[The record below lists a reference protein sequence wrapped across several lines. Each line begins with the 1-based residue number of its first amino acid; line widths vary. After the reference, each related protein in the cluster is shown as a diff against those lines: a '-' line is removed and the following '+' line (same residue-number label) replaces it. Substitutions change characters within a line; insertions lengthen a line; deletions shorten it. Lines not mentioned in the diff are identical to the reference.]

1 MTLQE
6 LIVRQRDILWFW
18 LPLFASWLLMTLE
31 GPAISAAINR
41 LPDEVLMLAAYGIV
55 VSLSVT
61 IESPIINMLATA
73 TALTRDRRSYL
84 LIRRF
89 TIHWMILLTAITL
102 LFGFTGMFDLVVIQL
117 MGIESQTAE
126 WVRTGMRIMTLWSAA
141 IAWRRFLQG
150 VLIRYRRTRLIAWG
164 TLVRLIASGG
174 SAVVLALWSAWPG
187 IVVGTAALMIGVIAE
202 AIYATIAVRPLLR
215 NQLGPESPPADGD
228 PLSYRELFW
237 FHLPLAGTSLLTL
250 LVQPMVA
257 AVLARLDQPVAT
269 QAAWSLI
276 TGVLLIGR
284 AAAFA
289 LPEAVI
295 ALTHGPHTY
304 RPLRTFTLRLTVV
317 TTIVSALILY
327 TPLIQL
333 YLFQLQDAD
342 RLVGEL
348 TRVGLF
354 FFLPLF
360 ALTILIAWLRGLLIN
375 TRQTKVVN
383 IGMGVNLLA
392 TGALL
397 YVGLQMQLPGLFTSA
412 LALNVAA
419 LLELVALWWGAQ
431 RSIRAIENR
440 PVEQLVAVRA

>member
-1 MTLQE
+1 M
-6 LIVRQRDILWFW
+6 RQRDILWFW
-18 LPLFASWLLMTLE
+18 LPLFASWMLMTLE

-41 LPDEVLMLAAYGIV
+41 LPDEVLMLAANGIV

-73 TALTRDRRSYL
+73 TALTKDRQSYL
-84 LIRRF
+84 LIRKF
-89 TIHWMILLTAITL
+89 TIHWMILLTGITL
-102 LFGFTGMFDLVVIQL
+102 LFGFTGLFDLIVIQV
-117 MGIESQTAE
+117 MGIEPVTAE
-126 WVRTGMRIMTLWSAA
+126 WVRIGMRIMTLWSAA

-150 VLIRYRRTRLIAWG
+150 VLIRYNQTRRIAWG
-164 TLVRLIASGG
+164 TLVRLTASAG
-174 SAVVLALWSAWPG
+174 SAVVLAVWSGSPG
-187 IVVGTAALMIGVIAE
+187 IVVGAWALMIGVIAE
-202 AIYATIAVRPLLR
+202 AIYATIAVRPVLR
-215 NQLGPESPPADGD
+215 NELGPDSPAAAGD
-228 PLSYRELFW
+228 PLTYRELFW

-257 AVLARLDQPVAT
+257 AVLARLDHPVAT

-289 LPEAVI
+289 LPEVVI

-304 RPLRTFTLRLTVV
+304 RPLRIFTLRLTVV

-327 TPLIQL
+327 TPLINL

-342 RLVGEL
+342 MLVGDL

-383 IGMGVNLLA
+383 IGMGVNLA
-392 TGALL
+392 TTAALL
-397 YVGLQMQLPGLFTSA
+397 YVGLQVHLPGLFIAA

-419 LLELVALWWGAQ
+419 MLELVALWWGAQ
-431 RSIRAIENR
+431 RSIRTIEARPIEN
-440 PVEQLVAVRA
+440 LIAVQA